1 MMPEAN
7 PGKNLVVEVDG
18 QLYARIPIRT
28 HLIRP
33 YDNIIQIVTTYI
45 QDLVMETD
53 IVVISEKAVA
63 ITQGRVLPIAQITP
77 SRLAV
82 FLSRF
87 VHKSSC
93 GIGVGSPH
101 TMELA
106 IREVGRFR
114 IVLGA
119 FVGALGKLFGIR
131 GLFYRVCGEK
141 VRGIDGPCSNTIAP
155 YDQCAVLVPRDSQH
169 IAEKLGSLLGCLVAV
184 IDANDFGINI
194 LGVSSS
200 QLLDTD
206 FLVKVLK
213 DNPLGQSSEQT
224 PIGIIRRLED
234 SSMEAF

>member
-87 VHKSSC
+87 VHKSSY

-114 IVLGA
+114 VVLGA
-119 FVGALGKLFGIR
+119 FVGALGKLLEFADYSIVCVGKKCVVLMGRVLILLPHMISVQYWCPEIR
-131 GLFYRVCGEK
+131 STSPKSWDHFW
-141 VRGIDGPCSNTIAP
+141 
-155 YDQCAVLVPRDSQH
+155 AV
-169 IAEKLGSLLGCLVAV
+169 
-184 IDANDFGINI
+184 
-194 LGVSSS
+194 
-200 QLLDTD
+200 
-206 FLVKVLK
+206 
-213 DNPLGQSSEQT
+213 
-224 PIGIIRRLED
+224 
-234 SSMEAF
+234 